1 MRLRSRPQTRVVWSS
16 SAHRV
21 ARRGVQEVT
30 RTTRGG
36 RVRWWGRTAMLLTVI
51 GALRL
56 ARIVRTHPR
65 PSLSL
70 AGTAI
75 TVAGITVPSAPV
87 LVAGLVVLFLALF
100 LPSDPA
106 SAPAQPCSA
115 RLWAHP
121 LTSSARHPHR

>member
-1 MRLRSRPQTRVVWSS
+1 MRLRSRQQTRVVWSS

-21 ARRGVQEVT
+21 TRHGVQEVT
-30 RTTRGG
+30 RPTRGG

-56 ARIVRTHPR
+56 ARIVRTHLR

-70 AGTAI
+70 AGTGI
-75 TVAGITVPSAPV
+75 TLAGITVPSAPV
-87 LVAGLVVLFLALF
+87 LVAGFVVLFLALF

-115 RLWAHP
+115 RLWSTP
-121 LTSSARHPHR
+121 LTPWTRRSYR